1 MKGHFFFYETNLEAV
16 GGAMHAI
23 QQKHTNPQI
32 YVVLCGRMTL
42 KQKEIA
48 RQRAQID
55 TQMLTA
61 LLT

>member
-1 MKGHFFFYETNLEAV
+1 MY
-16 GGAMHAI
+16 AI
-23 QQKHTNPQI
+23 QQKHANLQI
-32 YVVLCGRMTL
+32 YAVLCGRMT
-42 KQKEIA
+42 QKEIA